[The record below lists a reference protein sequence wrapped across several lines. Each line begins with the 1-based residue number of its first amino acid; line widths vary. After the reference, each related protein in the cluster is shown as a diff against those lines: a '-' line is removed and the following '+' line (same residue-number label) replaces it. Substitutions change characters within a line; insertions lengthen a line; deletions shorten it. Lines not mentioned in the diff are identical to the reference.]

1 MRTGKNLL
9 IVSIIAICCFVIIWF
24 STSIE
29 GSQRTYE
36 VQPNISIP
44 EHRTDTVRVIDAYER
59 LMERYMDLTERNI
72 EGIDADIKTVI
83 DKLESIEN
91 GIKDLSV
98 RTARIEKELGISQQ
112 IEPPKTATEKL
123 NR

>member
-9 IVSIIAICCFVIIWF
+9 VVSILAAICVVIIWF

-59 LMERYMDLTERNI
+59 LMDRYMDLTERNI
-72 EGIDADIKTVI
+72 AGIDTDMTTVI
-83 DKLESIEN
+83 HKLDSIEN
-91 GIKDLSV
+91 GMKDLSD
-98 RTARIEKELGISQQ
+98 RMARIEKALGITQQ
-112 IEPPKTATEKL
+112 TEQAQTTTEKT
-123 NR
+123 NK

>member
-9 IVSIIAICCFVIIWF
+9 VVSIIVICCFVIIWF

-44 EHRTDTVRVIDAYER
+44 EHKTDTVRVIDAYER

-72 EGIDADIKTVI
+72 EEIDTDVKTVI
-83 DKLESIEN
+83 YKLESIEK
-91 GIKDLSV
+91 GIKDLSD
-98 RTARIEKELGISQQ
+98 RMARIEKALGITQQ
-112 IEPPKTATEKL
+112 TEPPKTATEKQ